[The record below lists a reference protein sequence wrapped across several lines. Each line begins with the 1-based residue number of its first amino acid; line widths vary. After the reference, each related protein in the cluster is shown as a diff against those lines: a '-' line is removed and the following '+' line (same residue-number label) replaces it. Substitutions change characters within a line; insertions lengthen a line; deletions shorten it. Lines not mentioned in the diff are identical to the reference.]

1 MLEEFLVR
9 SRSGG
14 AVCDLLG
21 PAPPFTSMPIP
32 KASVLPLLLGPF
44 LINPLPPN
52 PPLPTLSPAI
62 RGEEGSFGF
71 GEDVVLVAAVRV
83 SIGGGL
89 IGTAIR
95 LDVDEVVVV
104 DRDEDVDAFLD
115 ILGDE
120 EDWGSRGNTG

>member
-1 MLEEFLVR
+1 
-9 SRSGG
+9 
-14 AVCDLLG
+14 
-21 PAPPFTSMPIP
+21 
-32 KASVLPLLLGPF
+32 
-44 LINPLPPN
+44 
-52 PPLPTLSPAI
+52 
-62 RGEEGSFGF
+62 
-71 GEDVVLVAAVRV
+71 VRV